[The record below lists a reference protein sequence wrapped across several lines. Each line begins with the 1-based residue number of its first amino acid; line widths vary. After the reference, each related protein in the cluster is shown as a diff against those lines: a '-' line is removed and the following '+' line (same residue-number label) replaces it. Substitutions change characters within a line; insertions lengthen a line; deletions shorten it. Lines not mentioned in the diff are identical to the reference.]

1 MKIYSSYNIKDCIL
15 KAVVFLALFLSLV
28 PACNKSETGKEIV
41 EATGTVESTE
51 VEVRSKVSGTIEEL
65 MFKEGDMVK
74 AEDVLCVLDTEENE
88 INLRKWEA
96 RQSELVSKYN
106 LLKSG
111 YRKFDVKSQ
120 GAIVKEQEDRL
131 KEAESNF
138 ARIKDLFEKGFASRR
153 EYDRAETEMNVI
165 RKQLEDAKSQLS
177 LLNEGYRSEDIES
190 GLAVVKQADAEI
202 DLIKKKLDDA
212 RITAPVNGTIT
223 EKVAE
228 KGEFIR
234 EGMPVALITD
244 LNDIWL
250 TIYISESDIGAVK
263 QGQEVKVMIDTYPE
277 KEFPGIISFISSETE
292 FTPKNIQTKSDRVKL
307 VYEVRV
313 TLDNSERIFKPGM
326 IADAYIDVNK

>member
-1 MKIYSSYNIKDCIL
+1 MKIYSFFNIKSNIL
-15 KAVVFLALFLSLV
+15 IAAALLITFLSFV
-28 PACNKSETGKEIV
+28 PACKKSDNGVGIV

-65 MFKEGDMVK
+65 LFKEGDIVK
-74 AEDVLCVLDTEENE
+74 NGDILCVLDTEENE

-96 RQSELVSKYN
+96 RRTELLSRYN
-106 LLKSG
+106 LFKNG
-111 YRKFDVKSQ
+111 YRDFDVKSQ
-120 GAIVKEQEDRL
+120 SAVVKEREDRL

-138 ARIKDLFEKGFASRR
+138 SRVKDLFEKGFTSSR

-165 RKQLEDAKSQLS
+165 KKQLEDAKSQLS

-190 GLAVVKQADAEI
+190 AHALVKQADAEI
-202 DLIKKKLDDA
+202 DLIKKKLKDA
-212 RITAPVNGTIT
+212 SITAPVNGTIT
-223 EKVAE
+223 EKIAE

-244 LNDIWL
+244 LNDTWL
-250 TIYISESDIGAVK
+250 TIYISESDMGAVK
-263 QGQEVKVMIDTYPE
+263 QGQEAKVRIDTFTE
-277 KEFPGIISFISSETE
+277 KEFSGIISFISPETE

-326 IADAYIDVNK
+326 IADAFIDVKK